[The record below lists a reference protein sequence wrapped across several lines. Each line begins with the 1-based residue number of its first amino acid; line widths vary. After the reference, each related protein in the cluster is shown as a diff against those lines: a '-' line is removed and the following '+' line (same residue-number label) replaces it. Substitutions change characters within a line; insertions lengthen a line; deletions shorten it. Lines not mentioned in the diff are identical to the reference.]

1 MPKTKKVGKDASQT
15 TGEAYYRTFQKLL
28 RQKEQVDHQ
37 ILKVQRQFFRCLIGK
52 SNNIGKKNYVTRMH
66 NTVIL
71 RDAIRKCMVPGKEM
85 TTQDVISSLKQ
96 RGIYLTNSDYFYTMV
111 NNKLNKLNRD
121 KKIQKTSRGVF
132 ILRKSGQMRSRKKL
146 VSTAA

>member
-71 RDAIRKCMVPGKEM
+71 RDAIRISMVSGKKM
-85 TTQDVISSLKQ
+85 TMHDIISSLQKQ
-96 RGIYLTNSDYFYTMV
+96 GLYHTNSQYFYTMV
-111 NNKLNKLNRD
+111 NNKLNRD

-132 ILRKSGQMRSRKKL
+132 ILRKSGQRRSKKKL